1 MANGGIIGPPN
12 TAGQSYIADKVTA
25 FTSSGTFNKAS
36 CNPAAPGN
44 ATVIAVAGGGA
55 SGADAGGAGGAGGLL
70 ITACHPLPGS
80 AVPITIGAGG
90 SGVPCTNQR
99 GANGSNTVFGAA
111 SPLTATG
118 GGGGGSPN
126 PPGNRTGSPGGSGG
140 GGREAPAPEGPPTGN
155 AGGSGTACQ
164 GNAGG
169 SSGTAGNGAAGAGG
183 GAGGAGQDG
192 IVPSAPTCGVQG
204 GAGLDITP
212 YLSNAATPYTIPN
225 CGIYAGGGGG
235 RPGGDANPGG
245 GGACGGSGTVN
256 TGGGAG
262 AGGPSGGSGGSGLVV
277 VVEKCQ
283 GLGFQASGVWSLNE
297 VYENVKDGNWSNA

>member
-12 TAGQSYIADKVTA
+12 TAGQSYIADKVTTVTSTGC
-25 FTSSGTFNKAS
+25 FTKAS

-70 ITACHPLPGS
+70 VTACHPLPAS

-90 SGVPCTNQR
+90 SGVPSPTQR
-99 GANGSNTVFGAA
+99 GPNGSNTVFGAS
-111 SPLTATG
+111 SPLTAIG
-118 GGGGGSPN
+118 GGGGGAPSP
-126 PPGNRTGSPGGSGG
+126 GFRTGSPGGSGG
-140 GGREAPAPEGPPTGN
+140 GGREAPGPEGPPTGN

-212 YLSNAATPYTIPN
+212 YLSNATPYTIPN

-245 GGACGGSGTVN
+245 GGACGGSGTAN

-283 GLGFQASGVWSLNE
+283 ALSFQASGVWNINE
-297 VYENVKDGNWSNA
+297 VYENVKDGNWTNA